1 MHAGIVIVGGNILGA
16 SVAAELARRAD
27 PLRDPVAI
35 LEEAALEERGPATAT
50 IVEEPG
56 GAMRA
61 AFVDGARA
69 LLQFEARTGRGI
81 GLGRPGLIDLRTDED
96 HAEAIAEALE
106 VESVDGGTLD
116 RRRALCDVQRLHA
129 EVLALG
135 RTRGV
140 ITRPGTCVERIE
152 VDGDRVLLHTLKGE
166 DDVTWE
172 ADRVV
177 ITDPGAVRRFFPAL
191 AEHLRL
197 ERRVEV
203 AFESP
208 RFASGFASGF
218 VSGFVSVGTVRGSV
232 GDLHDVF
239 ESMAAGA
246 PAADPLTEFFAAG
259 EQLDYPH
266 PVIRGEGFD
275 VYPNP
280 LDRQV
285 IVASP
290 GSAYDPAVLARFSPL
305 FAELQPVAEPRH
317 VRLARPS
324 DDIPVIGPAPGYA
337 NGRVFVAAGL
347 DRRAAQLASGLAPG
361 VAAHLFDET
370 QAVYD
375 PAVVTPARFA

>member
-1 MHAGIVIVGGNILGA
+1 MHAGIVIIGGNILGA

-81 GLGRPGLIDLRTDED
+81 GLGRPGLIDLRTDAD
-96 HAEAIAEALE
+96 HADAIAAALE

-140 ITRPGTCVERIE
+140 ITRPGTRVERIE
-152 VDGDRVLLHTLKGE
+152 LDGERVLLHTVKGA

-191 AEHLRL
+191 AEQLRL
-197 ERRVEV
+197 ERRVEM

-208 RFASGFASGF
+208 RFA
-218 VSGFVSVGTVRGSV
+218 SGFVSVGTVRGSV
-232 GDLHDVF
+232 GDLHDVV
-239 ESMAAGA
+239 ESMAAEA
-246 PAADPLTEFFAAG
+246 PIADPLTEFFSAG

-290 GSAYDPAVLARFSPL
+290 GSAYDPGALARFSPL

-324 DDIPVIGPAPGYA
+324 DDIPVIGPAPGHA
-337 NGRVFVAAGL
+337 DGRVFVAAGL
-347 DRRAAQLASGLAPG
+347 GRRAAQLASGLAPG
-361 VAAHLFDET
+361 VAAHLFGEP

-375 PAVVTPARFA
+375 PAVVTPARFG